1 MCVCVYDIKLKLELF
16 PYRFIFMPSYLPT
29 IHALF
34 IVSSGILIFEY
45 LSLYK

>member
-1 MCVCVYDIKLKLELF
+1 MCVYDIKRKPF

-34 IVSSGILIFEY
+34 IVLSGIFIFEY
-45 LSLYK
+45 